1 MKVRIELDEG
11 RTEEEVVIHCRSLTD
26 EVRLIQKAV
35 SSVIASQQNIILYK
49 EDTEYYVAP
58 GDILFFETEGNTLN
72 AHTREQVFQTR
83 YRLYELEE
91 ILSGNFI
98 RVSKAALV
106 NVQEIYSLSK
116 NTLSATSV
124 ISFAGT
130 HKQVFVSRHYTK
142 QLKEKLMKARIHK

>member
-1 MKVRIELDEG
+1 MKVRIELDES

-35 SSVIASQQNIILYK
+35 SSVIANIILYK
-49 EDTEYYVAP
+49 GDTEYYVVP
-58 GDILFFETEGNTLN
+58 GDILFFETEGNILN

-116 NTLSATSV
+116 NTLSTTSV

-142 QLKEKLMKARIHK
+142 HLKEKLMKARIHK

>member
-49 EDTEYYVAP
+49 GDTEYYVAP
-58 GDILFFETEGNTLN
+58 GDILFFETEGNILN

-116 NTLSATSV
+116 NTLSTTSV

-142 QLKEKLMKARIHK
+142 QLKEKLMKARIQK